1 MVKLLE
7 NLSPKGP
14 RGTEDPEARRAR
26 WFIDPSD
33 RNELYHPTLLSKIWD
48 LRKLIIWWMVPLMK
62 YYTHTLHT
70 RVKELKIYPHSSAFP
85 LSYFSQPAPDGCIA
99 YCLCFGILDQF
110 VWENLEWN
118 ILLFG
123 VAARHCWET
132 DKPSNV
138 TLSSRSAGWRQTRRS
153 LRTQWLTLGGTPLQG
168 MTPSCLAAKKLSLY
182 DVGWSLY
189 CGWLI
194 WINMLHMAGWEMQ
207 GFSLCSSI
215 CLPRY

>member
-1 MVKLLE
+1 
-7 NLSPKGP
+7 
-14 RGTEDPEARRAR
+14 
-26 WFIDPSD
+26 
-33 RNELYHPTLLSKIWD
+33 
-48 LRKLIIWWMVPLMK
+48 MK

-70 RVKELKIYPHSSAFP
+70 RVKELKIYPHISP
-85 LSYFSQPAPDGCIA
+85 L
-99 YCLCFGILDQF
+99 ILQSTCSRW
-110 VWENLEWN
+110 VHR
-118 ILLFG
+118 LLFVFRDIG
-123 VAARHCWET
+123 SICLGEFRMEYPLIWVAARHCWET

-182 DVGWSLY
+182 DLGWSLY
-189 CGWLI
+189 CGSLI
-194 WINMLHMAGWEMQ
+194 WINMLRMAGWEMQ

>member
-110 VWENLEWN
+110 VWENSEWN
-118 ILLFG
+118 ILLFVLQPG
-123 VAARHCWET
+123 TVEKLINLQMWPFPVAAQGGVRHEGVWGHNDWHWGERPCREWH
-132 DKPSNV
+132 PP
-138 TLSSRSAGWRQTRRS
+138 A
-153 LRTQWLTLGGTPLQG
+153 
-168 MTPSCLAAKKLSLY
+168 
-182 DVGWSLY
+182 
-189 CGWLI
+189 
-194 WINMLHMAGWEMQ
+194 
-207 GFSLCSSI
+207 
-215 CLPRY
+215 

>member
-1 MVKLLE
+1 
-7 NLSPKGP
+7 
-14 RGTEDPEARRAR
+14 
-26 WFIDPSD
+26 
-33 RNELYHPTLLSKIWD
+33 
-48 LRKLIIWWMVPLMK
+48 MK

-189 CGWLI
+189 CRWLIYELICYIWLGGKCRDSVCVLQFACPDIKLEWIWTGWLKR
-194 WINMLHMAGWEMQ
+194 G
-207 GFSLCSSI
+207 S
-215 CLPRY
+215 